1 MFSKIILVILYPVV
15 APIMF
20 FQSIAP
26 IIEKGIQEASEKA
39 HKENSQLL
47 FGFSL
52 IFLFIYLFPLTL
64 LPFAYGFSVIGIFI
78 YIINFIMSL
87 FYEGPP
93 PLNHLLSAATIII
106 GIFGYFAYKESEKET
121 NSSSKGR
128 E

>member
-1 MFSKIILVILYPVV
+1 
-15 APIMF
+15 MF

-64 LPFAYGFSVIGIFI
+64 LHFAYGFSVIRIFI
-78 YIINFIMSL
+78 YIINFIMSV
-87 FYEGPP
+87 FYEGTS
-93 PLNHLLSAATIII
+93 PLNHLLSAVTIIF
-106 GIFGYFAYKESEKET
+106 GIFGILAYKESKKEII
-121 NSSSKGR
+121 SSSSEGT
-128 E
+128 

>member
-1 MFSKIILVILYPVV
+1 MFSKIILLILYPVV
-15 APIMF
+15 GPITL

-26 IIEKGIQEASEKA
+26 IVEKGIQEASEKA
-39 HKENSQLL
+39 NKENSQLL

-64 LPFAYGFSVIGIFI
+64 LPFAYGFSVLGIFI

-93 PLNHLLSAATIII
+93 PLNHLLSAVTIIF
-106 GIFGYFAYKESEKET
+106 GIFGYFTYKESKKEI
-121 NSSSKGR
+121 NSSSS
-128 E
+128 EEA

>member
-1 MFSKIILVILYPVV
+1 MFSKIILFILYPVV
-15 APIMF
+15 GPIMF
-20 FQSIAP
+20 FKSIAP

-39 HKENSQLL
+39 NKENSQLL

-64 LPFAYGFSVIGIFI
+64 LPFAYGLSVIGIFI

-93 PLNHLLSAATIII
+93 PLNHLLSAVTIVI
-106 GIFGYFAYKESEKET
+106 GIFGFFAYKDSQKEI
-121 NSSSKGR
+121 NSSSNEGT
-128 E
+128 